1 MFAARGGFLGQYV
14 VPPPPAPDWQ
24 DITGSDIAPVVSTW
38 DLTGSRSYT
47 TYNVGSS
54 IWSTNLAYAGF
65 VAHPNGKIYGA
76 PALKQTNNIL
86 EFDPVTGSSQ
96 EIATGQS
103 LTGGLRF
110 ICGNLG
116 SDNRIYWWPFNMDK
130 AMIFDPDTNSFELQ
144 NWGLTFSNPAYE
156 LGMVAGDKMYV
167 IGTPSTALV
176 YNVTA
181 NTATTSSLG
190 LGTLG
195 TNGAKWVSGVRS
207 IENEKLYAAPYNTGG
222 PSNNRSILIIDP
234 ATDTAEV
241 QTYGF
246 AFGTQASQGIT
257 NAKNGNLYMT
267 GHTTTTVFTLDPS
280 ANTMVSLGNGT
291 KVMGA
296 TMGPD
301 GNVYCGP
308 WTTGMW
314 IDVDTNTKFTNP
326 TTVMPSGA
334 NRWGCLNQGNLMV
347 QMPNA
352 TSNTH
357 AVVITVDGTGS
368 TDANVGLYSWT
379 GYFNRDR

>member
-14 VPPPPAPDWQ
+14 VPTPPSTWQ
-24 DITGSDIAPVVSTW
+24 DVTGSDISSVVITW

-47 TYNVGSS
+47 TYNIGST

-76 PALKQTNNIL
+76 PAQKQTNNIL
-86 EFDPVTGSSQ
+86 EFDPVTGVSQ
-96 EIATGQS
+96 EIASGQTFTGAI
-103 LTGGLRF
+103 RF
-110 ICGNLG
+110 LCGNLG
-116 SDNRIYWWPFNMDK
+116 SDNRIYWFPYNMDK
-130 AMIFDPDTNSFELQ
+130 VLVFDPSTNSFELQ
-144 NWGLTFSNPAYE
+144 NWGITFSNPGYE
-156 LGMVAGDKMYV
+156 LGMSADDKVYA
-167 IGTPSTALV
+167 IGTPTTAFV
-176 YNVTA
+176 YNVTS
-181 NTATTSSLG
+181 NTATTTNFG
-190 LGTLG
+190 LTTLG
-195 TNGAKWVSGVRS
+195 TNGAKWISGVRS
-207 IENEKLYAAPYNTGG
+207 IDNEKLYAAPYNTGG
-222 PSNNRSILIIDP
+222 PNNNRSILIIDP
-234 ATDTAEV
+234 TTDTAEV

-246 AFGTQASQGIT
+246 TFNVQTSQGIT

-267 GHTTTTVFTLDPS
+267 GHTSTTVYTLDPS
-280 ANTMVSLGNGT
+280 ANTMTSLGAGT

-308 WTTGMW
+308 WSTGMW
-314 IDVDTNTKFTNP
+314 INVDTNTITTNP
-326 TTVMPSGA
+326 TTIMPSGV
-334 NRWGCLNQGNLMV
+334 NKWGCLNQGNLMV

-368 TDANVGLYSWT
+368 TDSNVDLYSWT